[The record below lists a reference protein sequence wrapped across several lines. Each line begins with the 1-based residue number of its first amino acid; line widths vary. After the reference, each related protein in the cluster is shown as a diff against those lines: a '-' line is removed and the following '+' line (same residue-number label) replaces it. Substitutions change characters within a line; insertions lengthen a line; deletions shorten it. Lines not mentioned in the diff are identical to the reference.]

1 MEQKVFLLLW
11 LQESGNLYLS
21 RLKNETDIYLFKTK
35 IKAWTTSQCLCRQ
48 CEKLF
53 FILVLLKPFLRI
65 DFTILFNLCVLYLS
79 MRCF

>member
-1 MEQKVFLLLW
+1 MEQKVFLLW

-21 RLKNETDIYLFKTK
+21 RLKNETDIYLFKIK

-65 DFTILFNLCVLYLS
+65 DFTILFNPCVLYLS
-79 MRCF
+79 MRWF